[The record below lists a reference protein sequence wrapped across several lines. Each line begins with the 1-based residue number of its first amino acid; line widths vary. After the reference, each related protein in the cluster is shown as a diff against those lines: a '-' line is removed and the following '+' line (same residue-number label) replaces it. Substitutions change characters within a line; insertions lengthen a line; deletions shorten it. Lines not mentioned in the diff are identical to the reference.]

1 MAKQSRAKRP
11 RGRRQR
17 PERELVALF
26 RKWGLEAR
34 RVPIGG
40 GGEPGGAGEPGDDAG
55 ADAYKIGRDER
66 FVGECKVEKDGFHEL
81 YAWLESDGA
90 DYLALRAEHAE
101 WIFVLPE
108 RVMRELLTQ

>member
-1 MAKQSRAKRP
+1 M
-11 RGRRQR
+11 
-17 PERELVALF
+17 
-26 RKWGLEAR
+26 
-34 RVPIGG
+34 PIGG
-40 GGEPGGAGEPGDDAG
+40 PNESEPEPEDDTG

-101 WIFVLPE
+101 WLFVLPE